1 MCFNAET
8 SMAAFLFGVLCGI
21 FVLKRGLKNK
31 NLDDI
36 LTGILIFLI
45 VNMQLIEY
53 FLWKNQ
59 LCNKTN
65 KFFSIL
71 IIFVLYLQPV
81 VFYLI
86 LNRYLGKNLENRNI
100 INFLVLLFTILT
112 GIIIYYLY
120 NKKIC
125 SLKDKNGCR
134 LVWDSLNYLMENKI
148 ILGILFFFFYF
159 LFAYIIREI
168 LIKQNIIDNTKF
180 FRNNLLTV
188 SLFLTLIITIIN
200 KGNKFYET
208 FGSLWCIIAVLL
220 GLFAALNI

>member
-1 MCFNAET
+1 
-8 SMAAFLFGVLCGI
+8 
-21 FVLKRGLKNK
+21 
-31 NLDDI
+31 
-36 LTGILIFLI
+36 
-45 VNMQLIEY
+45 MQLIEY

-71 IIFVLYLQPV
+71 TMFVLYLQPV

-86 LNRYLGKNLENRNI
+86 LNRYLGGKIEYRNI
-100 INFLVLLFTILT
+100 INFLVLIFTIVT
-112 GIIIYYLY
+112 GIIIHYLY

-134 LVWDSLNYLMENKI
+134 LVWDSLRHLMENKI

-159 LFAYIIREI
+159 LLAYIIREI

-180 FRNNLLTV
+180 FRNNLLSV

-208 FGSLWCIIAVLL
+208 FGSLWCIIAVFL